1 MPPCGSKAFM
11 RFHPVGAKTMCE
23 FDFDRKGDN
32 MSNMIQAARQQVAQL
47 TQAAYEKA
55 AQAGVLPA
63 GVEVNATIQIPKDTA
78 HGDYAT
84 SFAMAGAKAMHMAP
98 RAIAQ
103 AIVDNLELEGSFF
116 QKVEIAGPGFLNF
129 TLGPKWFGD
138 VLSAVEVQGAAY
150 GSGDEGHGK
159 RVMVEF
165 VSANPTGPMHMGNAR
180 GGVLGDTLASVLQKS
195 GADVWREFYVNDAG
209 NQIDKF
215 ARSLD
220 ARYQQLIRG
229 EDAVEVP
236 EDGYHGDDIRELA
249 RLFYQQEGEK
259 YLDCDEKTRHDA
271 LAKFGLDHNI
281 PKMKTD
287 LARYGIQYDAW
298 FFEST
303 LHESGYVADSVK
315 ALTQRGYTYEKD
327 GALWLA
333 TSRILAENL
342 KKAGKS
348 DEDIEKLGLKD
359 DVLRRA
365 NGFYTYFA
373 ADIAYHR
380 NKFAVRGFDKV
391 INVWGADHHGH
402 VARLKGAMDALG
414 LDGEHRLDIVLMQL
428 VKLVRD
434 GEVVRMSKRTG
445 KAISLTDLLDEI
457 PVDACRY
464 FFNAKP
470 ETQMEFDLGLAV
482 REDSENPVY
491 YVQYAHARICTLLK
505 NLEAEGYT
513 VPAADAVDFSLLTD
527 ETEQALIKQIASYG
541 QVVLLAARDYD
552 PSHINR
558 YLTALAAAFHKFYA
572 ACRIKGEEKPVLLA
586 RLKLADTTRAVL
598 KNAMT
603 LIGCSAPEK
612 M

>member
-1 MPPCGSKAFM
+1 
-11 RFHPVGAKTMCE
+11 
-23 FDFDRKGDN
+23 
-32 MSNMIQAARQQVAQL
+32 MSNMIQAAREQVAAL

-55 AQAGVLPA
+55 AAEGLLPA
-63 GVEVNATIQIPKDTA
+63 GAEVKATIEIPKDVT
-78 HGDYAT
+78 HGDYAS
-84 SFAMAGAKAMHMAP
+84 SFAMAGAKALRRAP
-98 RAIAQ
+98 RQIAEV
-103 AIVDNLELEGSFF
+103 IVSHLDLAGTFF
-116 QKVEIAGPGFLNF
+116 DKVEIAGPGFLNF
-129 TLGPKWFGD
+129 TLGSKWYGG
-138 VLSAVEVQGAAY
+138 VLADIQAEGESYGAV
-150 GSGDEGHGK
+150 DEGRGEK
-159 RVMVEF
+159 VMVEF
-165 VSANPTGPMHMGNAR
+165 VSANPTGPMHIGNAR
-180 GGVLGDTLASVLQKS
+180 GGVLGDALAAVLERA
-195 GADVWREFYVNDAG
+195 GYDVWREFYVNDAG

-229 EDAVEVP
+229 EDAVEFP

-281 PKMKTD
+281 PKMKAD

-572 ACRIKGEEKPVLLA
+572 ACRIKGEEEPVLLA

>member
-11 RFHPVGAKTMCE
+11 RFRPVGAKTMCE

-220 ARYQQLIRG
+220 AWYQQLIRG
-229 EDAVEVP
+229 EDAVEFP

-281 PKMKTD
+281 PKMKAD

>member
-1 MPPCGSKAFM
+1 M
-11 RFHPVGAKTMCE
+11 
-23 FDFDRKGDN
+23 
-32 MSNMIQAARQQVAQL
+32 NMIQNAKDQVLDL
-47 TQAAYEKA
+47 TVSAYQKA
-55 AQAGVLPA
+55 AAEGLLPQDA
-63 GVEVNATIQIPKDTA
+63 AVTPSVEIPKDTA
-78 HGDYAT
+78 NGDYTTTFCLA
-84 SFAMAGAKAMHMAP
+84 AAKALKKNPRQVAQILMDHM
-98 RAIAQ
+98 
-103 AIVDNLELEGSFF
+103 DLSGSYFTS
-116 QKVEIAGPGFLNF
+116 VEMAGPGFLNF
-129 TLGPKWFGD
+129 RLGDRWFRD
-138 VLSAVEVQGAAY
+138 TVACVEQEGAAY
-150 GSGDEGHGK
+150 GCNDALKGQK
-159 RVMVEF
+159 IMVEF

-209 NQIDKF
+209 NQIEKF
-215 ARSLD
+215 AKSLE
-220 ARYQQLIRG
+220 ARYLQIIKG
-229 EDAVEVP
+229 EDAVEFP

-249 RLFYQQEGEK
+249 QAFYDREGEK
-259 YLDCDEKTRHDA
+259 YLDCDQKTRHDA
-271 LAKFGLDHNI
+271 LARFGLDNNI
-281 PKMKTD
+281 PKMQRD
-287 LARYGIQYDAW
+287 LARYGITYDQW
-298 FFEST
+298 FFESS
-303 LHESGYVADSVK
+303 LHESGYVADSVQ
-315 ALTQRGYTYEKD
+315 ALTDLGYTYEKD
-327 GALWLA
+327 GALWLN

-348 DEDIEKLGLKD
+348 DADIEKLGLKD

-505 NLEAEGYT
+505 ALEAEGYT
-513 VPAADAVDFSLLTD
+513 VPAAGEVDFSLLSG
-527 ETEQALIKQIASYG
+527 EAEQALIKKIAAYS
-541 QVVLLAARDYD
+541 QVVRLAARDYD

-558 YLTALAAAFHKFYA
+558 YLTELAGDFHRFYT
-572 ACRIKGEEKPVLLA
+572 ACRIKGEERPVLLA
-586 RLKLADTTRAVL
+586 RLKLADTARSVL

-603 LIGCSAPEK
+603 LIGCTAPEK

>member
-1 MPPCGSKAFM
+1 MANL
-11 RFHPVGAKTMCE
+11 V
-23 FDFDRKGDN
+23 
-32 MSNMIQAARQQVAQL
+32 
-47 TQAAYEKA
+47 EKA
-55 AQAGVLPA
+55 KNQIDALLAESLQRAAEKGELPSGA
-63 GVEVNATIQIPKDTA
+63 ALSGTVEVPKDTNN
-78 HGDYAT
+78 GD
-84 SFAMAGAKAMHMAP
+84 FAANHAMTGAKALHMAP
-98 RAIAQ
+98 RKIAD
-103 AIVDNLELEGSFF
+103 ALIANLDLAGSYFASA
-116 QKVEIAGPGFLNF
+116 EAAGPGFINF
-129 TLGPKWFGD
+129 RLAPAWYGE
-138 VLSAVEVQGAAY
+138 VMAAVRSEGADY
-150 GSGDEGHGK
+150 GRSDAMRGQK
-159 RVMVEF
+159 IMVEF

-209 NQIDKF
+209 NQIEKF
-215 ARSLD
+215 AKSLE
-220 ARYQQLIRG
+220 ARYFQIIKG
-229 EDAVEVP
+229 EDAVEFP

-249 RLFYQQEGEK
+249 QLFYEKEGDK

-271 LAKFGLDHNI
+271 LAQFGLSHNI
-281 PKMKTD
+281 PKMKAD
-287 LARYGIQYDAW
+287 LERYGIKYDEW
-298 FFEST
+298 FFESS
-303 LHESGYVADSVK
+303 LHESGYVADTVA
-315 ALTQRGYTYEKD
+315 ALTDLGYTYEKD
-327 GALWLA
+327 GALWLKTA
-333 TSRILAENL
+333 EILAKNL
-342 KKAGKS
+342 RAAGKS
-348 DEDIEKLGLKD
+348 DADIEKLALKD

-391 INVWGADHHGH
+391 INIWGADHHGH

-414 LDGEHRLDIVLMQL
+414 LDGTNRLDIVLMQL

-505 NLEAEGYT
+505 ALAAEGYQ
-513 VPAADAVDFSLLTD
+513 VKDAAEVDFTVLSAP
-527 ETEQALIKQIASYG
+527 EEKALIKQLAQYP
-541 QVVLLAARDYD
+541 VVVQLAARDYD
-552 PSHINR
+552 PSFINR
-558 YLTALAAAFHKFYA
+558 YLTELAAAFHKFYN
-572 ACRIKGEEKPVLLA
+572 ACRIKGEAENVLLA
-586 RLKLADTTRAVL
+586 RLKLADTARAVL
-598 KNAMT
+598 KNGMT